1 MADMA
6 GVVAQGGL
14 CKKAA
19 LDLSHPLAES
29 PTPVPGSEENN
40 TLVVKGVGS
49 MSLVTTICN
58 AVTATVL
65 LTLLASGAVQA
76 QATEATPTGV
86 EEAAIAAEATAAGS
100 VTKAVFTTAVVD
112 GEPTDFLTEIE
123 NTVPEVVFFTVLEGM
138 SGQTVTHRWKYNGA
152 VMATAKLD
160 VHRDLDR
167 VWSTNKMRPEW
178 SGEWDVEVLDGS
190 GRIVGSGSFV
200 FKTPL

>member
-1 MADMA
+1 
-6 GVVAQGGL
+6 
-14 CKKAA
+14 
-19 LDLSHPLAES
+19 
-29 PTPVPGSEENN
+29 
-40 TLVVKGVGS
+40 
-49 MSLVTTICN
+49 MSLVTTKCN

-76 QATEATPTGV
+76 QATEATPTRA
-86 EEAAIAAEATAAGS
+86 EKAAIAAEATAAGS

-160 VHRDLDR
+160 VKRDLDP
-167 VWSTNKMRPEW
+167 VWSSNKMKPEW
-178 SGEWDVEVLDGS
+178 TGAWDAEVVDGG
-190 GRIVGSGSFV
+190 GRIIGRGSFV
-200 FKTPL
+200 FVAPL